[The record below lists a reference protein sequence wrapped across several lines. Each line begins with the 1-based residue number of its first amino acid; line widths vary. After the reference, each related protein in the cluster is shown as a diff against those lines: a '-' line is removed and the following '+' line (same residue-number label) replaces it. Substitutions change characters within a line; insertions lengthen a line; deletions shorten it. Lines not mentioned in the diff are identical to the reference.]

1 MDTPILSSTQ
11 DVDENE
17 WDTLS
22 LVHMVCMLST
32 MHTASVFWD
41 LQLLQMVL
49 THIAYF
55 LLLNEAV
62 LFSLYG
68 FAIYNE
74 KHMRAIPKL
83 LINIISR
90 Q

>member
-1 MDTPILSSTQ
+1 MDTPILSSTK

-17 WDTLS
+17 RDVMS

-32 MHTASVFWD
+32 MHTASVFWN

-55 LLLNEAV
+55 LLFNEAV
-62 LFSLYG
+62 LFSWYGLALYRK
-68 FAIYNE
+68 
-74 KHMRAIPKL
+74 KHMRAIPKIL
-83 LINIISR
+83 FTIITR